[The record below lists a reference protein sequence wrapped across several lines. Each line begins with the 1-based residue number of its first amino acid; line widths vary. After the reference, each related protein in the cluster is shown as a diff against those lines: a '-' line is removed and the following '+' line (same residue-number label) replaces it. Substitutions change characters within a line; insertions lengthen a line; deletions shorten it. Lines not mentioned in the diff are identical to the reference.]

1 MRIGIPAEIKTD
13 EYRIAIVPTGV
24 YTLTQM
30 GHAVRIEQG
39 AGIGSGITDAA
50 FEEAGAILCDREE
63 VFGASDMIMKVKEPL
78 PEEWPR
84 LRPGQILYAYL
95 HLAAAP
101 TLAHALLESRVSA
114 VAFETIQC
122 ANGTL
127 PLLTP
132 MSEIAGRMSI
142 HVGAKCL
149 EKESGGRGVLL
160 AGVPGVEP
168 GRVVIIGGGM
178 VGMNAARMAI
188 GMGADVTLFDVNVER
203 LRHLEEMFFGRVKT
217 LVSHAHQMHEILIQA
232 DLIVGAALIPGARTP
247 HVISQAMVKQMQPGA
262 VFVDVSIDQG
272 GCAETSHPTTHSKP
286 TYIIDDV
293 VHYCVS
299 NMPGAVARTA
309 TFALANVTL
318 PYALAL
324 ANKGLHR
331 ALTDD
336 AALAK
341 GLNLHQGQ
349 VTHPAV
355 AASLAMPYQPYT
367 G

>member
-1 MRIGIPAEIKTD
+1 
-13 EYRIAIVPTGV
+13 
-24 YTLTQM
+24 
-30 GHAVRIEQG
+30 
-39 AGIGSGITDAA
+39 
-50 FEEAGAILCDREE
+50 
-63 VFGASDMIMKVKEPL
+63 
-78 PEEWPR
+78 
-84 LRPGQILYAYL
+84 
-95 HLAAAP
+95 
-101 TLAHALLESRVSA
+101 
-114 VAFETIQC
+114 VAFETIQG
-122 ANGTL
+122 ANGAL

-178 VGMNAARMAI
+178 VGMNAARMAV

-203 LRHLEEMFFGRVKT
+203 LRHLEDMFFGRVKT
-217 LVSHAHQMHEILIQA
+217 LVSHAHQMQEVLVQA

-324 ANKGLHR
+324 ANKGLHQ

-341 GLNLHQGQ
+341 GLNLHHGQ

-355 AASLAMPYQPYT
+355 AESLAMPYQPYT
-367 G
+367 A